1 MTNLTNVQKL
11 EEYRQEF
18 KENEIKRREI
28 IKRNKEVL
36 AKIIKLQDEILNQK

>member
-11 EEYRQEF
+11 EEYKTEF

-28 IKRNKEVL
+28 VKRNKEVL
-36 AKIIKLQDEILNQK
+36 AEIIKLQDEILNQK

>member
-28 IKRNKEVL
+28 VERNKEVL
-36 AKIIKLQDEILNQK
+36 AEIIKLQDEILNQK